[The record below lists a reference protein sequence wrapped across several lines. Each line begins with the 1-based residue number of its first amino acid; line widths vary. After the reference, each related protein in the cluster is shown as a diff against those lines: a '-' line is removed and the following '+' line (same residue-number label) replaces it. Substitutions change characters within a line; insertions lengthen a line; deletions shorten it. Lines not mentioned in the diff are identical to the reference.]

1 MLPSLA
7 SEHRSERRTSRRE
20 EDLTVR
26 KLRSVPTHPE
36 PDAARAE
43 RRRFLGEELSP
54 EPLEGSSWLVQAV
67 LGGARPLEI
76 TRDGV
81 IPWRSNGV
89 LPLRHGFSR
98 TGAPARCLLAA
109 PGVARLKADGAA
121 GANEPVDCAACRAW
135 RARRGSGREAPKA
148 A

>member
-1 MLPSLA
+1 M
-7 SEHRSERRTSRRE
+7 RM
-20 EDLTVR
+20 
-26 KLRSVPTHPE
+26 LRSVPTHPE
-36 PDAARAE
+36 PEAAERRAE
-43 RRRFLGEELSP
+43 RRKFLGEDLSP

-67 LGGARPLEI
+67 LGGARSIEI

-98 TGAPARCLLAA
+98 TGAPARCLLSA
-109 PGVARLKADGAA
+109 PGISRLRADATA
-121 GANEPVDCAACRAW
+121 GANEQVDCAACRAW
-135 RARRGSGREAPKA
+135 RARRSAGREAPKA

>member
-1 MLPSLA
+1 
-7 SEHRSERRTSRRE
+7 
-20 EDLTVR
+20 VR

-36 PDAARAE
+36 PDAAARRAE
-43 RRRFLGEELSP
+43 RTRFLGQELSA
-54 EPLEGSSWLVQAV
+54 EPLDGSPWLVQAV
-67 LGGARPLEI
+67 LGGAKPLEI

-98 TGAPARCLLAA
+98 TGAPARCLLSA
-109 PGVARLKADGAA
+109 PGVARLKADAAA
-121 GANEPVDCAACRAW
+121 GAHEQVDCAACRAW
-135 RARRGSGREAPKA
+135 RARRGSGRETPKA

>member
-1 MLPSLA
+1 M
-7 SEHRSERRTSRRE
+7 
-20 EDLTVR
+20 R

-36 PDAARAE
+36 PDPAGRRAE
-43 RRRFLGEELSP
+43 RRRYLGEELSP

-67 LGGARPLEI
+67 LGGARPIEI

-89 LPLRHGFSR
+89 LPLRHGVSR

-109 PGVARLKADGAA
+109 PGVARLRADAA
-121 GANEPVDCAACRAW
+121 AANEPVDCAACRAW
-135 RARRGSGREAPKA
+135 RARRSAGRETPRA